1 MSGSNSNS
9 FPRDGWTPGDGGS
22 NTGGTSGGGTGG
34 TAGGQGNICSN
45 LFERTILNSP
55 VPQVVNK
62 LKQGDLLQ
70 LETQDQGRIL
80 VASYQGE
87 VAGSV
92 TSPRLIDFIEC
103 IQSGYAYIATVDSV
117 NGGQCHVTIRPKAAK

>member
-1 MSGSNSNS
+1 MSGGGDNS
-9 FPRDGWTPGDGGS
+9 FPRGSWTPGGDSGS
-22 NTGGTSGGGTGG
+22 GGTGGGGTGG
-34 TAGGQGNICSN
+34 TPGGQGNICSS

-55 VPQVVNK
+55 VPQVVSA

-70 LETQDQGRIL
+70 IETHDQGRIL

-103 IQSGYAYIATVDSV
+103 IQDGYAYIATVDSI
-117 NGGQCHVTIRPKAAK
+117 NGGQCHVTIRPKVAK